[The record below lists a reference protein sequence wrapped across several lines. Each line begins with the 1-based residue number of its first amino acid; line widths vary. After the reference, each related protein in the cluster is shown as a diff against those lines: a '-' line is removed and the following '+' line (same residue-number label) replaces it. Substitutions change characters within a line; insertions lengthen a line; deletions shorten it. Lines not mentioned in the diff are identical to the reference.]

1 MKFLQRCAVAVLM
14 MFSASMVYAN
24 DAISNDEKTAAV
36 EQPEPKKSRLKFKS
50 RGPTCLC
57 ADGLTEADIVAQ
69 QKAASDKK

>member
-1 MKFLQRCAVAVLM
+1 
-14 MFSASMVYAN
+14 MFSASMVYAT
-24 DAISNDEKTAAV
+24 DATNSADKTVAV